1 MPDVPSSTGE
11 DPAYDRQM
19 QLCKGGIAT
28 ASPVGQFPTA
38 TANKCS
44 SATKVVGVDVLMIS
58 GCPNPKDPIVQ
69 VIIYTAWNIWKE
81 RCRRNSDNRSF
92 ERADLCCVIRQDI
105 VNYRMAVLTEGE

>member
-1 MPDVPSSTGE
+1 
-11 DPAYDRQM
+11 
-19 QLCKGGIAT
+19 
-28 ASPVGQFPTA
+28 VGQFPTA

-81 RCRRNSDNRSF
+81 RCRRNLDNRSF

-105 VNYRMAVLTEGE
+105 VLAGLNPDTLYSSDTIKFWTEFRDQKLPLHQ